1 MMEKMKNTKL
11 KAFTLIEMLIVILII
26 SVLLLLFVPNLVKQK
41 EVVREKGNAAIV
53 KVVESQAEIYQ
64 LNHSGDPNLG
74 QLVAEKHITKE
85 QADAYRDYYKKHS
98 GESRVIPD

>member
-1 MMEKMKNTKL
+1 MIKKAPQTML
-11 KAFTLIEMLIVILII
+11 KGFTLIEMLVVILII
-26 SVLLLLFVPNLVKQK
+26 SVLLLLFVPNLVQQK

-64 LNHSGDPNLG
+64 LNHSGAPNLG
-74 QLVAEKHITKE
+74 QLVVEKQITKE

-98 GESRVIPD
+98 GESRVVPD